1 MKDYDKNEE
10 LPYLQ
15 YWDINN
21 LYGLAMLQKLL
32 VNNFELIKDKKL

>member
-15 YWDINN
+15 YWDMNN
-21 LYGLAMLQKLL
+21 LCGRAMLQKLPA
-32 VNNFELIKDKKL
+32 NTFE